1 MNDALNNLPSLGQMF
16 KLIIFL
22 ILAIIAISLVV
33 ALVKVLIPLLFVAAI
48 IVGGLYLFKRLQ
60 EPSSAS

>member
-1 MNDALNNLPSLGQMF
+1 
-16 KLIIFL
+16 
-22 ILAIIAISLVV
+22 VV

-60 EPSSAS
+60 EPGAAS

>member
-33 ALVKVLIPLLFVAAI
+33 ALVKVLIPLLFVAW
-48 IVGGLYLFKRLQ
+48 
-60 EPSSAS
+60 PSSPSAWW